1 MVAPTPP
8 KNSRGGEPGSH
19 LLLEAPAYP
28 GLLTGNGT
36 RRLGLLTNTDLAPV
50 LISYLAG
57 DVNQIGTGP
66 DLTISSHPDPL
77 NYLDQFYNRSNLV
90 YRQRPPLLR
99 GYILALIG
107 WLLLSLGGLSLGI
120 PAVARLNGGFKLIML
135 FPLAAR
141 LLGWWPGF
149 PTGSVYLSALLLAGL
164 TGILLFLLTRIRLK
178 NSRGPGFCGV
188 NYGAGP
194 IVGYPERF
202 KPSEIFLLGYDQ

>member
-1 MVAPTPP
+1 MGELELLLADLESRVGGGTALILVAPTPP
-8 KNSRGGEPGSH
+8 KNLPGEGESLVPC

-90 YRQRPPLLR
+90 YRQRPSTEGIYPGANR
-99 GYILALIG
+99 MAATILGALPKDTG
-107 WLLLSLGGLSLGI
+107 
-120 PAVARLNGGFKLIML
+120 VAGSMGVLN
-135 FPLAAR
+135 
-141 LLGWWPGF
+141 
-149 PTGSVYLSALLLAGL
+149 
-164 TGILLFLLTRIRLK
+164 
-178 NSRGPGFCGV
+178 
-188 NYGAGP
+188 
-194 IVGYPERF
+194 
-202 KPSEIFLLGYDQ
+202 